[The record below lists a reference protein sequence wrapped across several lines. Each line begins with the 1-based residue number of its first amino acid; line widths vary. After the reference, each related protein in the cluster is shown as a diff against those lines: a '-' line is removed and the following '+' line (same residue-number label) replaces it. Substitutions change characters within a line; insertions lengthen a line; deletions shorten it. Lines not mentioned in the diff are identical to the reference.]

1 MSRKGCCSDSN
12 ELQPSELN
20 RKIDLYEYK
29 TTTDSEGIATKEWTK
44 VRSFWAKRTPLSG
57 EDIYEGAAYNIEKSV
72 KYIVR
77 YRKNTVYSDMRIYDN
92 HDKRTYLVKVPLDDF
107 YGDRTQTH
115 IIAELVENA

>member
-1 MSRKGCCSDSN
+1 MANKGCCSDSN

-29 TTTDSEGIATKEWTK
+29 TTVDEEGIPTKGWVK
-44 VRSFWAKRTPLSG
+44 VRSFWAKRAPLSG
-57 EDIYEGAAYNIEKSV
+57 KDIYEGASYSLEKSV

-77 YRKNTVYSDMRIYDN
+77 YRRNTIFSDMQLYDN
-92 HDKRTYLVKVPLDDF
+92 HDKRTYAVKVPLDDY

-115 IIAELVENA
+115 IIAELVENG